1 MKKIFNKKYLYG
13 NKKLF
18 PYWFSTGFVLFC
30 FVCGPALSAQPGTAT
45 PVYQSANPKTNSSV
59 TDEDMIKL
67 DYGYFSRLHKD
78 LSGGIRGAGGLY
90 SYTDTKLSVYLY
102 DKNKADG
109 KGARIYYASARP
121 AELLA
126 GGDTYYAHTVEV
138 IKLLAGTTGSDAVPQ
153 IRMRA
158 KSDDI
163 QKLAQDEKINNLDY
177 CENQSGVYGFLL
189 TLKRTFWDCLFGCD
203 ADFVGCTHFTPVQSV
218 IVEIETDN
226 PAAVASCKV
235 PGIVGGELRIANANG
250 KVVVDRRNALGKYC
264 SSNSSSAICRVYDRL
279 RSPEQYNPGMEDIYV
294 AQHRGHWGD
303 NLGKEYPENTKEAV
317 GDAFTY
323 FPQAKIAEMD
333 ITITKDNNLIMMH
346 DYVMKRLTNYTG
358 DKFSFELTLEQV
370 ERHYARRRNESVSSL
385 KISKFTDVL
394 DEAISHDAILMLDV
408 KEMQIK
414 KDNNGNCVANCKY
427 ESIDEQRKSWK
438 KIINQAIDQTHDKA
452 RNIIIKTYYD
462 ADEVIRLTGERI
474 NHVMWTPMILEKSF
488 QNTDKDNP
496 LSKEDLIDT
505 ICSFIDNWEYK
516 AGENVA
522 YYETDFMKSDDC
534 MLQPFVRNNIHY
546 DNMLHY
552 IYATTGRRSGVFSEE
567 PAGPRGVVNRWGD
580 WSIKNTQNDLRT
592 DPYVLLTLPYGN
604 IMVVTTDR
612 ADVWKQIKES
622 FNVAV
627 SGH

>member
-18 PYWFSTGFVLFC
+18 LYCFSAGFVLLSFS
-30 FVCGPALSAQPGTAT
+30 CGLTLSAQPGTAT
-45 PVYQSANPKTNSSV
+45 SVYQSANPKTSSLI
-59 TDEDMIKL
+59 TYEDMIKL
-67 DYGYFSRLHKD
+67 DYGYFSRLYKD
-78 LSGGIRGAGGLY
+78 LSGGIMGTGQHSSAN
-90 SYTDTKLSVYLY
+90 TKLSVYQY
-102 DKNKADG
+102 DKNKVDG
-109 KGARIYYASARP
+109 KGARLYYVYARP

-126 GGDTYYAHTVEV
+126 GGNIYYANTEDVVKYLSAYGNEPYYNV
-138 IKLLAGTTGSDAVPQ
+138 IRLVT
-153 IRMRA
+153 
-158 KSDDI
+158 KSDDV
-163 QKLAQDEKINNLDY
+163 QKLAQDEKMNNLDY
-177 CENQSGVYGFLL
+177 CENQSWFYELCT
-189 TLKRTFWDCLFGCD
+189 TLQSSLWSFITGGNSNP
-203 ADFVGCTHFTPVQSV
+203 VGCIHFTPVQSV

-235 PGIVGGELRIANANG
+235 PGIVGGELRIENG

-264 SSNSSSAICRVYDRL
+264 SVNPNSALCGVYRRL
-279 RSPEQYNPGMEDIYV
+279 RFPGEYDPGVEDIYV

-303 NLGKEYPENTKEAV
+303 NLGKGYPENTKEAV

-346 DYVMKRLTNYTG
+346 DYVMKRLTNYAG
-358 DKFSFELTLEQV
+358 DEFSFQLTLPKVEQ
-370 ERHYARRRNESVSSL
+370 HYARRRNESVSSL
-385 KISKFTDVL
+385 KISRFTDVL

-414 KDNNGNCVANCKY
+414 KDNNGNCVANCEY
-427 ESIDEQRKSWK
+427 ESIEAQRNSWK

-474 NHVMWTPMILEKSF
+474 SHVMWTPMIVEKLF
-488 QNTDKDNP
+488 QNKTNP
-496 LSKEDLIDT
+496 LTKEQLRDT
-505 ICSFIDNWEYK
+505 ICNFIANWENK

-522 YYETDFMKSDDC
+522 YYETDFMRSDDC
-534 MLQPFVRNNIHY
+534 MLQPFVRNNIDY
-546 DNMLHY
+546 KNMLHY

-567 PAGPRGVVNRWGD
+567 PAGPRGCVNRWGD
-580 WSIKNTQNDLRT
+580 WDIKNTQRDLRT

-612 ADVWKQIKES
+612 ADVWKQIKEG
-622 FNVAV
+622 FNMAV
-627 SGH
+627 SGQ

>member
-18 PYWFSTGFVLFC
+18 LYWFSAGFIQLC
-30 FVCGPALSAQPGTAT
+30 FACGLTLSAQTGISTSA
-45 PVYQSANPKTNSSV
+45 YQSANPKTNSAI
-59 TDEDMIKL
+59 TYEDMIKL
-67 DYGYFSRLHKD
+67 DYGYFSKLKKD
-78 LSGGIRGAGGLY
+78 LSGGILGAGQH
-90 SYTDTKLSVYLY
+90 SSANTKLSVYLY

-109 KGARIYYASARP
+109 KGARLYHVYARP
-121 AELLA
+121 AELEA
-126 GGDTYYAHTVEV
+126 GGNIYYAHTEDIV
-138 IKLLAGTTGSDAVPQ
+138 KYLSPADAGLTASSS
-153 IRMRA
+153 IRIVT

-163 QKLAQDEKINNLDY
+163 QKLAQNEKINNLDY
-177 CENQSGVYGFLL
+177 CENLSWYHDLWTTV
-189 TLKRTFWDCLFGCD
+189 KATFWSLLPGSSYNAVACI
-203 ADFVGCTHFTPVQSV
+203 HFTPVQSV

-235 PGIVGGELRIANANG
+235 PGIVGGELRIENG
-250 KVVVDRRNALGKYC
+250 KVVVDRRNVLGKYC
-264 SSNSSSAICRVYDRL
+264 SVNPNSAICGVYNRL
-279 RSPEQYNPGMEDIYV
+279 RFPGQYNPGVEDIYV

-303 NLGKEYPENTKEAV
+303 NLGKGYPENTKEAV
-317 GDAFTY
+317 SDAFTY

-333 ITITKDNNLIMMH
+333 ITITKENNLIMMH

-358 DKFSFELTLEQV
+358 DEFSFDLTLDEV
-370 ERHYARRRNESVSSL
+370 KPLYARRRNESVSSL
-385 KISKFTDVL
+385 KISRFSDVL

-427 ESIDEQRKSWK
+427 ESIEAQRNSWK
-438 KIINQAIDQTHDKA
+438 KIINLAIDQTHDKA
-452 RNIIIKTYYD
+452 KNIIIKTYYD
-462 ADEVIRLTGERI
+462 PDEVIRLTGERI
-474 NHVMWTPMILEKSF
+474 NHVMWTPMILEKLF
-488 QNTDKDNP
+488 QNKANP
-496 LSKEDLIDT
+496 LSKEQLQDT
-505 ICSFIDNWEYK
+505 ICNFIDNWENK

-522 YYETDFMKSDDC
+522 YYETDFMRSDDC
-534 MLQPFVRNNIHY
+534 MLQPFVRDNMQY

-567 PAGPRGVVNRWGD
+567 PAGPRGCVNRWGD
-580 WSIKNTQNDLRT
+580 WDIKNTQRDLRT

-622 FNVAV
+622 FNTAV
-627 SGH
+627 SGR